1 PLFQLTEPFSTLP
14 SLYKGAVE
22 NGITAIDMT
31 KITSVSELTSKGI
44 TADPTAQGVVAVL
57 ALAANVICL
66 GVIFKRAKALH
77 KNPYKN
83 EIFVGTK
90 DFEEAMA
97 RR

>member
-1 PLFQLTEPFSTLP
+1 M
-14 SLYKGAVE
+14 E
-22 NGITAIDMT
+22 NGITALDMT
-31 KITSVSELTSKGI
+31 KITSASELASRGI
-44 TADPTAQGVVAVL
+44 TADPTAQGVVAIL
-57 ALAANVICL
+57 AVAVNVICL